1 MDTEMLKRQHRE
13 VMTLAKYIAEQINHG
28 TVEGCGFGE
37 DRKNRNCILMD

>member
-28 TVEGCGFGE
+28 TVERCGFGE
-37 DRKNRNCILMD
+37 DRKGRTGIVS